1 MWLSPCKRCRRA
13 PFGGRFQLAR
23 TGATVPRGEVY
34 ALVQLLML
42 AEPMAIIKYVTDN
55 LGLSNIF

>member
-13 PFGGRFQLAR
+13 PFGGIFQLAR
-23 TGATVPRGEVY
+23 TGATVPRGEVH
-34 ALVQLLML
+34 ALVQLML